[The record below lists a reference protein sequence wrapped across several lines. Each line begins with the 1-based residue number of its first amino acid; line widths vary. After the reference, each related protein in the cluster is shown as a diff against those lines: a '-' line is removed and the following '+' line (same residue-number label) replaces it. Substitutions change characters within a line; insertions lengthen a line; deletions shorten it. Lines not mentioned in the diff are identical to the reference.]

1 MGEIFVEDFTKEF
14 RQLCRAYDKV
24 LKDNHAT
31 DFKNLTNPMNY
42 LVSYL
47 KFMRDYYILTEPL
60 VLDSGEENLKIAAL
74 ATAVSEYEQYQN
86 CIHKY
91 YSFNGT
97 QVIYKTGC
105 TSEEVQQ
112 QYNKEKTFHWNNFWN
127 LIRLNMEDWMPHA

>member
-14 RQLCRAYDKV
+14 KQLYRAYDKV
-24 LKDNHAT
+24 LKNDHTT

-91 YSFNGT
+91 YGFNGT

-112 QYNKEKTFHWNNFWN
+112 QYNKERAFHWNNFWN